1 MKSIGSRLWKWGA
14 GLGLVAA
21 LCGSPQQAAA
31 DLAEGFETGMPTSY
45 ATGDYSLG
53 SGTWSFVNVIRGTTK
68 YAGTYSCQLRSS
80 TGAEARTPTLA
91 GGVGTITFWVYS
103 STSTGGLQVNLSTD
117 GGASWTPA
125 TGSPFTG
132 LGSAW
137 AQKTIVVN
145 NASVNKVQFYRTA
158 ATISLDA
165 VSITSYSSGPT
176 APSVTTVAASATNTT
191 AATVNGN
198 VTADGG
204 ASVTERGACYKTSAG
219 VAITDNKTAATSN
232 GTGAFSVDLSSL
244 SVNQIYYFKAY
255 ASNSVGETL
264 AANELNFTTLANVP
278 AAPTVG
284 NPTSSSLDI
293 AVNENGNPAA
303 TEFAIQR
310 TSDSQYL
317 QADGSWG
324 AAAVWA
330 TKATWGTKTATGLTP
345 ETEYFFQVKARNGAN
360 VETAFGSTASGTTE
374 APPSAIW
381 INPMSAGT
389 PMGSYTLGDT
399 LGEWFVNFEIGQ
411 ETWNYAQ
418 VGLGTAV
425 DGTGYSWGEAA
436 WYENGEGSNKR
447 VRRNLSGFQFT
458 SAANYYVICQARADA
473 GDAYT
478 SKSGNGWSNSTA
490 YPPADLAS
498 AYFAV
503 SAVNDPASPT
513 AARSTTSPLSEIDLG
528 WAQNGQSHDVMVV
541 RKLTTES
548 WTEPTQGT
556 AYITGELIGSGIVVY
571 VGSLTA
577 ISATELDD
585 DTTYD
590 FKFYSVNNDYYS
602 AGVTAQASTA
612 KCEPDA
618 PTGLDA
624 AEDYTAFTASW
635 EAATGATGY
644 RLDVSTEDDFQAG
657 GLGQLIISEVADPLD
672 QANAKFVELYNGT
685 GAAIDFGS
693 ATWYLARQ
701 ANGGSWANTRLTGT
715 VAAAGTYVVAYNQ
728 SSYESTFGKAAD
740 QYSGNISGN
749 GDDGY
754 FLVQDGGYATGT
766 VVDAYGV
773 IDQDGTGYAWEY
785 LDKNAVRNADVATP
799 NATWTASEWTI
810 PAGTVNAAAMTP
822 GAHTCTGDQA
832 PSYVAGYSNLAVA
845 GTSQLVDGL
854 EEGTTY
860 YFRVRAEGPGGCP
873 SVDSATASATTLEHL
888 RIEVNAAEVNVRE
901 AGEGRFF
908 VRLNQDPGGSV
919 VVNISRSAG
928 DASLG
933 VQSGA
938 ARSFNSGSWSTW
950 QAVTLAQAADDGN
963 ADNEAATFQVSA
975 SGLDAVS
982 VAATALDDDIADN
995 LALAATGAT
1004 IAGTPL
1010 LTSRAGELIDGVH
1023 ADAANYGYTIWTST
1037 PPGTITLDLKATA
1050 TVSRVRL
1057 LGWDWVH
1064 RTQRYQIEY
1073 SPDGVN
1079 WTLLINAS
1087 GEDRNGWDDWAV
1099 ADVAL
1104 RYLRFEGVSS
1114 SANQGV
1120 LVSELEV
1127 YGTSDMS
1134 GLAQPELLST
1144 AVNVREGGEG
1154 RFFVRLNKQPAA
1166 SVVVDV
1172 TRSSGTADTT
1182 VQSGAS
1188 LGFTPANW
1196 STWRAVTLAAGADE
1210 NSDNET
1216 ATYRI
1221 SATGRADQFVVATV
1235 LDDDIGENL
1244 ALASGG
1250 ATIRGSPVLS
1260 SRAGELIDGTHADSA
1275 NYGYTIWTN
1284 DPPGTITLDLR
1295 DGMTVSRIRLL
1306 NWDWVHRV
1314 HRYTLESSVDGVN
1327 WTSLVDA
1334 TADDRHGWDDWA
1346 VADEVLRYLRF
1357 TGVSNSANQGVL
1369 VSELEVY
1376 GVRTPPP
1383 AVEISR
1389 TAVNVR
1395 EGGQGRFFVRLA
1407 SAPAQPVT
1415 FAVSRSAGDASL
1427 VVAGGATLGFSSA
1440 NWTNWQAVTLTQADD
1455 GNADGE
1461 TATIQVS
1468 AAGYESQYVAAT
1480 ALDDDI
1486 GENVALASGGATIRG
1501 SKASSTGLL
1510 IDGVHNAAANYGWT
1524 VWTNVPPGTMTLD
1537 MKAAMTVS
1545 RIRLLGW
1552 DWTHRTQGYQIESST
1567 DGVNWTLLVD
1577 AGTPRHGWDD
1587 WAVAD
1592 ASIRYLRFT
1601 GLSSSANQ
1609 SVLVSEL
1616 EVYGT
1621 RPGSRRAAAAAKGS
1635 AAAGG
1640 PATVLTSDGP
1650 EDATGWNAV
1659 DGDAKTAWV
1668 GQKAGGGYV
1677 VVGYEPAQTLTGL
1690 EVDLAEGSL
1699 GGLQCLHS
1707 LDAQEWRPLAE
1718 DLEAGPVTLNYLWLV
1733 FPDDGTEAVPRV
1745 IEIRP
1750 NP

>member
-1 MKSIGSRLWKWGA
+1 MRRAA
-14 GLGLVAA
+14 GWALVALGGA
-21 LCGSPQQAAA
+21 LAPA
-31 DLAEGFETGMPTSY
+31 
-45 ATGDYSLG
+45 
-53 SGTWSFVNVIRGTTK
+53 
-68 YAGTYSCQLRSS
+68 
-80 TGAEARTPTLA
+80 AEA
-91 GGVGTITFWVYS
+91 
-103 STSTGGLQVNLSTD
+103 
-117 GGASWTPA
+117 
-125 TGSPFTG
+125 
-132 LGSAW
+132 
-137 AQKTIVVN
+137 
-145 NASVNKVQFYRTA
+145 
-158 ATISLDA
+158 
-165 VSITSYSSGPT
+165 
-176 APSVTTVAASATNTT
+176 
-191 AATVNGN
+191 
-198 VTADGG
+198 
-204 ASVTERGACYKTSAG
+204 
-219 VAITDNKTAATSN
+219 SN
-232 GTGAFSVDLSSL
+232 
-244 SVNQIYYFKAY
+244 
-255 ASNSVGETL
+255 
-264 AANELNFTTLANVP
+264 P
-278 AAPTVG
+278 
-284 NPTSSSLDI
+284 
-293 AVNENGNPAA
+293 
-303 TEFAIQR
+303 
-310 TSDSQYL
+310 
-317 QADGSWG
+317 
-324 AAAVWA
+324 
-330 TKATWGTKTATGLTP
+330 
-345 ETEYFFQVKARNGAN
+345 
-360 VETAFGSTASGTTE
+360 
-374 APPSAIW
+374 IW
-381 INPMSAGT
+381 INPMTCGAPIGT
-389 PMGSYTLGDT
+389 YYLGDS
-399 LGEWFVNFEIGQ
+399 LGSPWYVNFEIGQ
-411 ETWNYAQ
+411 QNWNYAQ
-418 VGLGTAV
+418 VGYGTNAA
-425 DGTGYSWGEAA
+425 GTGYNWGVAN
-436 WYENGEGSNKR
+436 WYEDGSWPNKR
-447 VRRNLSGFQFT
+447 VRRDIGGLKFT
-458 SAANYYVICQARADA
+458 SAGNWYLICQANES
-473 GDAYT
+473 GPDAYT
-478 SKSGNGWSNSTA
+478 SASACGWTDSTT
-490 YPPADLAS
+490 YPPAS
-498 AYFAV
+498 MAYFTVNALNNPASPSATAV
-503 SAVNDPASPT
+503 SA
-513 AARSTTSPLSEIDLG
+513 ARIDLA
-528 WAQNGQSHDVMVV
+528 WSQDAQGHNVMVV
-541 RKLTTES
+541 RKSSADS

-556 AYITGELIGSGIVVY
+556 AYSVGNAIGSGTVVY
-571 VGSLTA
+571 NGAGTA
-577 ISATELDD
+577 YTNTGLSAG
-585 DTTYD
+585 TTYD
-590 FKFYSVNNDYYS
+590 YKFYSENYSYYS
-602 AGVTAQASTA
+602 AGVTAS
-612 KCEPDA
+612 
-618 PTGLDA
+618 
-624 AEDYTAFTASW
+624 
-635 EAATGATGY
+635 ATT
-644 RLDVSTEDDFQAG
+644 
-657 GLGQLIISEVADPLD
+657 PKLD
-672 QANAKFVELYNGT
+672 QTIDFPAIGNQWTTNVVEL
-685 GAAIDFGS
+685 
-693 ATWYLARQ
+693 
-701 ANGGSWANTRLTGT
+701 
-715 VAAAGTYVVAYNQ
+715 
-728 SSYESTFGKAAD
+728 
-740 QYSGNISGN
+740 
-749 GDDGY
+749 
-754 FLVQDGGYATGT
+754 
-766 VVDAYGV
+766 
-773 IDQDGTGYAWEY
+773 
-785 LDKNAVRNADVATP
+785 
-799 NATWTASEWTI
+799 
-810 PAGTVNAAAMTP
+810 
-822 GAHTCTGDQA
+822 
-832 PSYVAGYSNLAVA
+832 
-845 GTSQLVDGL
+845 
-854 EEGTTY
+854 
-860 YFRVRAEGPGGCP
+860 
-873 SVDSATASATTLEHL
+873 SATASSGLAVSFAVGSGPGSIEGASLTFTGAGSVSIVASQAGNATYNAAPAVTNTFDVAVPPLA
-888 RIEVNAAEVNVRE
+888 IEVNAAEVNVRE

-975 SGLDAVS
+975 SGLDDVF
-982 VAATALDDDIADN
+982 VTATALDDDIADN

-1314 HRYTLESSVDGVN
+1314 HRYTLESSTDGVN

-1346 VADEVLRYLRF
+1346 VEDEVLRYLRF

-1440 NWTNWQAVTLTQADD
+1440 NWTNWQVVTLTQADD

-1621 RPGSRRAAAAAKGS
+1621 RPGSRRAAAKGS

-1650 EDATGWNAV
+1650 KDATGWNAV